1 MNFLYKFLLF
11 FLVSYCGASSFAP
24 NPDAGRVSVS
34 VDEES
39 LQNLLSVYENTGS
52 HDFGTMEKLND
63 VDEIKRVDRYYLYN
77 WKIDLSEDDLKFS
90 VEGTLDAQGRKKVW
104 RIPLHPYVHFGGLYA
119 SADVFFQNLDLS
131 DDGRVNLSLC
141 IADANVNL
149 SDASYGYGDIMDELV
164 ADGFFHVD
172 KLINKN
178 VQNAV
183 DNALIQMTETSKCI
197 NITRDILVGYPEFSK
212 TININHVGTK
222 VENKKLSVYGCP
234 TAGKMVGGT
243 VVINNNPCETVS
255 YSISVYTSNEVPY
268 AGTASKIT
276 LALCGDDIHGVN
288 KCFSKELNGKTGDG
302 EISHLFIENS
312 TVLVNNLSLTL
323 DSDNSGKYPDW
334 YVDSVIVD
342 MKLPNNS
349 TFHYWFPIN
358 RQIGGPLN
366 SSSYTFRENDNLQ
379 VYEFQI
385 ETGDQTHFDH
395 AGTDSYVLAKACD
408 IKDKCL
414 LLYLQ
419 KAGRPDFEAGT
430 ITKFS
435 YITEKKLDN
444 LKSLTL
450 YNLFENEHPGW
461 YVQDVVYRHYSFPEN
476 IDHSLKDGQVFM
488 FRQWLADGEYGNA
501 YYRGEGLGMFE
512 PANWVGNPFFR
523 HYVSAK
529 RYVYNNYGY
538 DVAIKTRDGKSGDS
552 YGTDANITLTIEGC
566 SGEKV
571 SFDLNDD
578 VNNFEKGSLDYFRL
592 SDNHNL
598 KGIKKVTLHND
609 GSNSGAGWDPE
620 YIIVTP
626 VSYQGVDKIVY
637 DENKIGQNGLYNK
650 PYGHAFS
657 NKVDDKIIWEII
669 GANVTWESPEVL
681 SCADVQTP
689 AIYSETYV
697 VHPDDFVQILGINLD
712 KAQNIG
718 ISLKQRIGPLFITND
733 YALFYIPSDT
743 PLGIYN
749 IGSVVMDGVT
759 QPVILHVVGAKPIL
773 DGLAISIA
781 EPGDAFE
788 ASMRNINSSSR
799 FYLGEYQLKVLDL
812 SSKGVYLQIP
822 RNMENGVYKFRV
834 ESDDL
839 DITYDETIKI
849 IKSIVPHVLS
859 VSENPAYTGQIVVI
873 NGKNFG
879 YDEKKISV
887 FIGDKKAEIKSLENE
902 MITIQI
908 PAGVSGQ
915 SVSVSVLREEIP
927 APENLTIDIK
937 GLPWF
942 MSFDDL
948 EHPWTCDNAELS
960 SDEFIKYGDIGYSLK
975 IHGDGYKSIVSPV
988 FNTYEL
994 GAISDILLLDVWI
1007 PEEQKNPYWKGDV
1020 QMSVDIPAAGL
1031 YNVWIGQVLLTELQS
1046 GWNTIRFELNEVVY
1060 KALAG
1065 DYPNAT
1071 FTIMLNANQNADDFR
1086 IDNLRFGGN
1095 IKTRTTEHVAVG
1107 RILDVYSAEF
1117 MSFDNINDWNV
1128 SSQELLFVENPK
1140 IQGLGATGVNISG
1153 YNEIRSRSFYPAEL
1167 KFVSNVISL
1176 DVFVPNPQPNDY
1188 WVGDISI
1195 GLNCPDIGINS
1206 VHLGEV
1212 QSLTHMFRNE
1222 YNNVQFLIPDE
1233 IVSALRYGVGKC
1245 SFSVYLNVNNGAGL
1259 FLLDNMGFVN
1269 VYEVAKR

>member
-1 MNFLYKFLLF
+1 MDFLYKFLLF
-11 FLVSYCGASSFAP
+11 ILVSYCWASSFAP
-24 NPDAGRVSVS
+24 NPDAGRISVS
-34 VDEES
+34 IDENS
-39 LQNLLSVYENTGS
+39 LQNLLSVYENTGF
-52 HDFGTMEKLND
+52 HDFGVTEKLNGI
-63 VDEIKRVDRYYLYN
+63 DEIKRVDRFYFYN
-77 WKIDLSEDDLKFS
+77 WKIDLNDDNFNFS
-90 VEGTLDAQGRKKVW
+90 VDGMLEARARKVVI
-104 RIPLHPYVHFGGLYA
+104 IPFHPYVKTNGIRA
-119 SADVFFQNLDLS
+119 DADVFFQNIEMS
-131 DDGRVNLSLC
+131 DDEKIQLGLC
-141 IADANVNL
+141 MADANVDI
-149 SDASYGYGDIMDELV
+149 SDVSYGYGYIFDELV
-164 ADGFFHVD
+164 VNGIADADG
-172 KLINKN
+172 KINLGAR
-178 VQNAV
+178 NAAE
-183 DNALIQMTETSKCI
+183 NAFKSMTDASHCI
-197 NITRDILVGYPEFSK
+197 NITEGIMIGYPEISK
-212 TININHVGTK
+212 KLQINHVGK
-222 VENKKLSVYGCP
+222 KIDNKRLSVYGCP
-234 TAGKMVGGT
+234 TAEKMVGGT
-243 VVINNNPCETVS
+243 VVVSDNPCETVS
-255 YSISVYTSNEVPY
+255 YSVSVYTSNEVAH

-276 LALCGDDIHGVN
+276 LTLCGDYIYGQN
-288 KCFSKELNGKTGDG
+288 RCFSEELNGNTGDG
-302 EISHLFIENS
+302 EISHLLTEKSI
-312 TVLVNNLSLTL
+312 VLVSNLSLTL
-323 DSDNSGKYPDW
+323 NSDNSGKYPDW

-358 RQIGGPLN
+358 RKIGGPFN
-366 SSSYTFRENDNLQ
+366 STSYTFRENDNLQ
-379 VYEFQI
+379 IYEFLI
-385 ETGDQTHFDH
+385 ETGDQAHFDH
-395 AGTDSYVLAKACD
+395 AGTDSHILAEACD
-408 IKDKCL
+408 FKDKCL

-419 KAGRPDFEAGT
+419 KAGRPDFDAGT

-435 YITEKKLDN
+435 YITEEKLDN

-512 PANWVGNPFFR
+512 PVNWVGNPFVR

-689 AIYSETYV
+689 AMYSETYV

-718 ISLKQRIGPLFITND
+718 ISLKQRIGPLLITND

-773 DGLAISIA
+773 DGIAVSIA

-788 ASMRNINSSSR
+788 ASMRNINVSTK
-799 FYLGEYQLKVLDL
+799 FYLGDYQLKVLDL
-812 SSKGVYLQIP
+812 SAKGVYLQIP
-822 RNMENGVYKFRV
+822 RNMENGIYKFRV
-834 ESDDL
+834 ESDGW
-839 DITYDETIKI
+839 DITYDETIEI

-859 VSENPAYTGQIVVI
+859 VSENLAYTGQVVII

-879 YDEKKISV
+879 YDEKSVTV
-887 FIGDKKAEIKSLENE
+887 FIGDKKAKIKSLENE
-902 MITIQI
+902 RITIQI

-915 SVSVSVLREEIP
+915 NVLVRVLREDIS

-942 MSFDDL
+942 MSFDDV

-960 SDEFIKYGDIGYSLK
+960 SDETVKYGDVGYSLK
-975 IHGDGYKSIVSPV
+975 IHGDGFKSIVSPV

-1020 QMSVDIPAAGL
+1020 QMSVNIPAAGL

-1065 DYPNAT
+1065 DYSNAT

-1117 MSFDNINDWNV
+1117 MSFDNNNDWNV

-1269 VYEVAKR
+1269 VFEVAKR